1 MGLPRQLH
9 GPKKEFLGG
18 CKGSEQQLVA
28 QGHAPSPS
36 PPLPKAF
43 HLGNNAAPKAR
54 AQCDPHVG
62 SLGPR
67 LSIYGTG
74 TGEGFGV
81 GNLEPA
87 CFREMGKWSGLP
99 AHFLSVCSSPHLE
112 LQPDWFLKLVIFFF
126 FHLKKIFLKIF
137 SNFIFFS
144 IYFY

>member
-1 MGLPRQLH
+1 MRRDCLIGLPT
-9 GPKKEFLGG
+9 
-18 CKGSEQQLVA
+18 
-28 QGHAPSPS
+28 
-36 PPLPKAF
+36 AF

-67 LSIYGTG
+67 LSVYGTG

-126 FHLKKIFLKIF
+126 SLKKNFFEDLFKFYLFFFHLFLLVGG
-137 SNFIFFS
+137 
-144 IYFY
+144 